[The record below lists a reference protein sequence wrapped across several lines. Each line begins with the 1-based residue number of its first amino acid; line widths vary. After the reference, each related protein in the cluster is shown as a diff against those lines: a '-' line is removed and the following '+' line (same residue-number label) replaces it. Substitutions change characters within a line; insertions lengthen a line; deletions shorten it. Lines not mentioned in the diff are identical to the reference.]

1 MNSKKLFFF
10 LSVSFVCFQL
20 HGQEFATGLIKE
32 NYDSNMVQLK
42 MAPKTRA
49 GLPSSYSLKKYTPSI
64 GDQNPLGTCT
74 SWAAAYCA
82 MTIVK
87 GVENGYQV
95 AAFDPLDLHSR
106 LKVLNDKDVCGN
118 GNSIQKASQLLKS
131 HGAKSYNY
139 SSVCSYVSANK
150 TYTSKLY
157 DWKLLSIS
165 SYNFKYA
172 LSQENSP
179 IVIACDYY
187 IEGWHNN
194 LSNGVWTGYYNSSTQ
209 DGAHAMVIIGYDD
222 YKSGGAFLI
231 QNSWGSNWGDGGY
244 FWIKYSD
251 VNKVIYQAIQYL
263 PNPNKVKNQYDTKST
278 QKFRFYNNCSLTT
291 YVTLSQDYGDGY
303 ITEGWYS
310 IQPGSFTDLD
320 ITNREANP
328 VYWMAVANYNGSK
341 IFWRD
346 DTYGTTFCYDV
357 KNAHTISD
365 DPFSDD
371 YSCPNSDKFYKEEPY
386 SRNTLVTQTLTCP
399 NIKTRGGEEIKISE
413 TKVSELLIGEESNKN
428 WNGKTDLLDPF
439 SGNPIFPIKSESDS
453 VEYDLYY
460 LKDKEI
466 VHFVG
471 AKTDLIKQ
479 PYLKFTFKEYAEAYL
494 KDKSS
499 EK

>member
-1 MNSKKLFFF
+1 MKSRTLFSF
-10 LSVSFVCFQL
+10 LIVYCFL
-20 HGQEFATGLIKE
+20 FELYGQEFASGLIKE

-49 GLPSSYSLKKYTPSI
+49 GLPSSYSLKKYAPSI
-64 GDQNPLGTCT
+64 GSQGNLGSCA
-74 SWAAAYCA
+74 SWASAYCA
-82 MTIVK
+82 LTIVK

-95 AAFDPLDLHSR
+95 SAFDPLDLHSR
-106 LKVLNDKDVCGN
+106 LKVMNNENVCSDGNYSSQAAQILKLN
-118 GNSIQKASQLLKS
+118 
-131 HGAKSYNY
+131 GAKSFDF
-139 SSVCSYVSANK
+139 SSVCSYISAYK
-150 TYTSKLY
+150 TYTTTLY
-157 DWKLLSIS
+157 DYKSLSIS

-179 IVIACDYY
+179 IVISCDSYKD
-187 IEGWHNN
+187 GWHNN
-194 LSNGVWTGYYNSSTQ
+194 LSNGVWTGYYNSATG
-209 DGAHAMVIIGYDD
+209 GAHAMVIIGYDD
-222 YKSGGAFLI
+222 YKSGGAFLV

-251 VNKVIYQAIQYL
+251 INKVIYQAIQYL
-263 PNPNKVKNQYDTKST
+263 PNPNKVKNQYNTKST

-303 ITEGWYS
+303 ITEGWYAV
-310 IQPGSFTDLD
+310 QPGSSADLD
-320 ITNREANP
+320 ISNREANP

-357 KNAHTISD
+357 KKAHTISD

-399 NIKTRGGEEIKISE
+399 NIKTRGGEDIKISE
-413 TKVSELLIGEESNKN
+413 KKGIEILTGEESNKN

-453 VEYDLYY
+453 VVYDLYY